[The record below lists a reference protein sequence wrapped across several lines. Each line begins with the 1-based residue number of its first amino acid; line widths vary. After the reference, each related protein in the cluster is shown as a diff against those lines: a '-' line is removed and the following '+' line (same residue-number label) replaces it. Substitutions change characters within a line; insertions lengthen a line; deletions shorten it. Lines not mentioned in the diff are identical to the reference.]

1 MRCIV
6 KGGVRMMASSFAAL
20 FLASC
25 AVLPAG
31 KTSAGEGQTKK
42 MDNTMTE
49 KKLLTNADPFILYHN
64 NVYYSYGTNHADG
77 VLVYE
82 SQDLHSWKLVE
93 NGRESFA
100 LKKED
105 IWGDKWFWAPEV
117 YFLKDRFLIY
127 LTSDYH
133 ISCAESSAP
142 TGPFVQKV
150 KQPMSAGERRI
161 DNHLF
166 IDDDGKGYC
175 FFSRCLDTF
184 GGSAIWAVEVES
196 DYMTVKEDTL
206 FRCLGRTEPW
216 EMVQNAIVEGP
227 FVIKHDGKYYLTYSA
242 NDYKSHDYAVGYA
255 VADNVKGPYVKI
267 EKAPILHRPANM
279 VGAGHHSFFTDKEGK
294 LRIVFHVHNSE
305 TKIHP
310 RYVVIGD
317 VFFENGRMRIGK
329 EFIVPTVQSE

>member
-1 MRCIV
+1 MMNFSKWCIR
-6 KGGVRMMASSFAAL
+6 KIIFCLPAL
-20 FLASC
+20 FLISGT
-25 AVLPAG
+25 LPA
-31 KTSAGEGQTKK
+31 AEKK
-42 MDNTMTE
+42 QNNQSENKMME
-49 KKLLTNADPFILYHN
+49 RKLLTNADPFILCHN
-64 NVYYSYGTNHADG
+64 GVYYSYGTNHKDG
-77 VLVYE
+77 VRVYG
-82 SQDLHSWKLVE
+82 SRDLRTWKLVN

-100 LKKED
+100 LRKED

-117 YFLKDRFLIY
+117 YSVNGRFIIY

-133 ISCAESSAP
+133 ISCAESSSP
-142 TGPFVQKV
+142 TGPFVQKE
-150 KQPMSAGERRI
+150 KKPMSPMERRI

-184 GGSAIWAVEVES
+184 GGSAIWAVEVEN
-196 DYMTVKEDTL
+196 DYMTTKEDTL

-227 FVIKHDGKYYLTYSA
+227 FVIKHGGKYYLTYSA

-267 EKAPILHRPANM
+267 EKSPILHRPAGM

-294 LRIVFHVHNSE
+294 LRIVFHVHKNE
-305 TKIHP
+305 TEIHP

-317 VFFENGRMRIGK
+317 VFFEDGKMRIGK
-329 EFIVPTVQSE
+329 EFIIPEVLSE